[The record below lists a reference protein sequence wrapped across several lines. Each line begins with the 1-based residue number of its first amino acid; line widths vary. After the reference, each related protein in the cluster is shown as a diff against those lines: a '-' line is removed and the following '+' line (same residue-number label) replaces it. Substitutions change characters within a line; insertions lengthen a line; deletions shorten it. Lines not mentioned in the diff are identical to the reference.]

1 MIHSVVRRASTDSH
15 LFFKPLRYRLGLLT
29 VAGRLPTSTRFGF
42 PAYHVTVNGAF
53 PWSLRLLV
61 GQALIFW
68 LPSVR
73 LQFTTI
79 KKSEPPTPC
88 FAQPDWGSVFC
99 AGRRLQFFTPAL
111 FDCGAGDDSGLA
123 PSSTGFYPLRI
134 TVYWSLH
141 RFLLWLRV
149 PPGVL
154 WLVIHLGREHFTKLG
169 LMITN
174 LPYCITI
181 FPHALSCIRHNM

>member
-29 VAGRLPTSTRFGF
+29 VAGRLPTSKRFGF

-79 KKSEPPTPC
+79 KKSEPPNHVLPSPIGVRC
-88 FAQPDWGSVFC
+88 FVLVAGYSFSRPRSLIVVPVTIPAWLLPQRIFIHYGLPFIGRSIGFCYGSGCLPVS
-99 AGRRLQFFTPAL
+99 AGWLSTLDGNISQ
-111 FDCGAGDDSGLA
+111 
-123 PSSTGFYPLRI
+123 SS
-134 TVYWSLH
+134 
-141 RFLLWLRV
+141 
-149 PPGVL
+149 
-154 WLVIHLGREHFTKLG
+154 
-169 LMITN
+169 
-174 LPYCITI
+174 
-181 FPHALSCIRHNM
+181 A